1 MFHLLIS
8 LSSLYMLAKT
18 LRLYKNAYAGLS
30 KETWLLGL
38 VILIN
43 RSGTMVL
50 PFMSIYCTQKLHYSL
65 AQAGIVMGMFGAG
78 AIVGSQLS
86 GKLTDKLGFYTIQIV
101 TLLLGGLMFF
111 VVAELEQFYW
121 LCAGVFVMSFFNE
134 SFRPANSAAIA
145 HYSKPENRTRSYAV
159 NRLAINLGFSVG
171 AALGGFFAAKNYHLL
186 FWVDGLTNIGAALLM
201 LRLLPPVKP
210 IHHNE
215 HTKETVKGVSP
226 FKDKS
231 FIFFIIITFFF
242 ATCFLQLFGMHPV
255 FLKINWHLH
264 ETEIGLLM
272 AMNGLLIVAVEMV
285 LIHSLE
291 HKKHALYFIRIG
303 MLLLCGGFIVLNI
316 LPSSFL
322 VAAFSMLFLTVG
334 EMFSLPFMNTFWINR
349 TESNNRG
356 RYAALYTT
364 SWSAAHVIAPTIG
377 SAIAG
382 AFGFST
388 LWFSVGFMLLVL
400 VVANLLLDKSLHFTP
415 NANN

>member
-1 MFHLLIS
+1 MFHLLIR
-8 LSSLYMLAKT
+8 LSSTYMLSST
-18 LRLYKNAYAGLS
+18 FRLYKNAYAGLS
-30 KETWLLGL
+30 RETWLLGL

-65 AQAGIVMGMFGAG
+65 AQAGIVMGIFGVG
-78 AIVGSQLS
+78 AIIGSQLS
-86 GKLTDKLGFYTIQIV
+86 GRLTDKLGFYTIQV
-101 TLLLGGLMFF
+101 ASLLLGGLMFF
-111 VVAELEQFYW
+111 VVAELEQFYL

-171 AALGGFFAAKNYHLL
+171 AALGGFLAAKNYHLL
-186 FWVDGLTNIGAALLM
+186 FWVDGLTNVGAAFLM

-210 IHHNE
+210 VHHNE
-215 HTKETVKGVSP
+215 HATETIKGVAP
-226 FKDKS
+226 FKDKTYL
-231 FIFFIIITFFF
+231 FFILITFFF

-255 FLKINWHLH
+255 FLKTSWHLH
-264 ETEIGLLM
+264 ETQIGLLM

-285 LIHSLE
+285 LIHSIE
-291 HKKHALYFIRIG
+291 HKKNPLFFIRVG
-303 MLLLCGGFIVLNI
+303 MCLLCGGFISLNI
-316 LPSSFL
+316 FPATFI
-322 VAAFSMLFLTVG
+322 AAGFSMLLLTVG
-334 EMFSLPFMNTFWINR
+334 EIFCLLFMNTFWVSR

-388 LWFSVGFMLLVL
+388 LWFSVGLLLLLLAVG
-400 VVANLLLDKSLHFTP
+400 NLLLEKNFHLTQNGS
-415 NANN
+415 N

>member
-1 MFHLLIS
+1 
-8 LSSLYMLAKT
+8 MLAKT

-30 KETWLLGL
+30 RETWLLGL

-65 AQAGIVMGMFGAG
+65 AQAGIVMGMFGVG
-78 AIVGSQLS
+78 AIIGSQLS
-86 GKLTDKLGFYTIQIV
+86 GRLTDKLGFYTIQV
-101 TLLLGGLMFF
+101 ASLLLGGLMFF
-111 VVAELEQFYW
+111 VVAELEQFYL

-171 AALGGFFAAKNYHLL
+171 AALGGFLAAKNYHLL

-210 IHHNE
+210 VHHNE
-215 HTKETVKGVSP
+215 HSKETVKGVSP
-226 FKDKS
+226 FKDRS

-255 FLKINWHLH
+255 FLKTSWHLH

-291 HKKHALYFIRIG
+291 HKKHALYFTRIG
-303 MLLLCGGFIVLNI
+303 MLLLCAGFIVLNV
-316 LPSSFL
+316 LPASFL
-322 VAAFSMLFLTVG
+322 VAAFSMLLLTFG
-334 EMFSLPFMNTFWINR
+334 EIFCLPFMNTFWVNR
-349 TESNNRG
+349 TMANNRG

-364 SWSAAHVIAPTIG
+364 SWSAA
-377 SAIAG
+377 
-382 AFGFST
+382 
-388 LWFSVGFMLLVL
+388 L
-400 VVANLLLDKSLHFTP
+400 
-415 NANN
+415 

>member
-1 MFHLLIS
+1 
-8 LSSLYMLAKT
+8 MLAKT

-30 KETWLLGL
+30 RETWLLGL

-65 AQAGIVMGMFGAG
+65 AQAGIVMGIFGLG

-86 GKLTDKLGFYTIQIV
+86 GKLTDKLGFYTIQIA
-101 TLLLGGLMFF
+101 TLLLGGVMFF
-111 VVAELEQFYW
+111 VVAELEHFYL
-121 LCAGVFVMSFFNE
+121 LCAGVFAMSFFNE

-171 AALGGFFAAKNYHLL
+171 AALGGFLAAKNYHLL
-186 FWVDGLTNIGAALLM
+186 FWVDGLTNIGASLLM

-210 IHHNE
+210 VHHDE
-215 HTKETVKGVSP
+215 HATETVKGVSP

-231 FIFFIIITFFF
+231 FMFFIIITFCFG
-242 ATCFLQLFGMHPV
+242 TCFLQLFGMHPV
-255 FLKINWHLH
+255 FLKTSWHLH

-272 AMNGLLIVAVEMV
+272 AMNGLLIVAIEMV
-285 LIHSLE
+285 LIHSIE
-291 HKKHALYFIRIG
+291 HKKNPLYFIRIG
-303 MLLLCGGFIVLNI
+303 MLLLCGGFIILNVL
-316 LPSSFL
+316 PASFL

-349 TESNNRG
+349 TASNNRG

-364 SWSAAHVIAPTIG
+364 AWSASHVIAPTIG

-382 AFGFST
+382 VFGFSA
-388 LWFSVGFMLLVL
+388 LWFSVGVVLLILIVG
-400 VVANLLLDKSLHFTP
+400 NLLLEKNLQHP
-415 NANN
+415 LNADTSDSALK